1 MQKYFELRLPRCE
14 NRRWI
19 LSKALPRIYGDRLDV
34 TAKHDAG
41 DGWAELLKAL
51 NGKTRDFRARTHQR
65 RIAIRPT
72 SYAGTSGNAETY

>member
-1 MQKYFELRLPRCE
+1 LPRCE

-41 DGWAELLKAL
+41 DGSELLKAL
-51 NGKTRDFRARTHQR
+51 NGKTRGLSSEDSPAADRDPPYGLR
-65 RIAIRPT
+65 RNKWQCR
-72 SYAGTSGNAETY
+72 NLLVRVF